1 MLITF
6 ESKVGRVTLFG
17 DVALRL
23 LKMMGNSGTVPGALL
38 ARDIPEA
45 LDRLE
50 AALAEAEAARPPA
63 QASTSPEDDDEEK
76 EDRLSLR
83 VRAFPLIGL
92 FKDALKHDC
101 DVLWEQ
107 EGEAPLK
114 F

>member
-6 ESKVGRVTLFG
+6 ESKVGRVTMFG
-17 DVALRL
+17 DVALQL
-23 LKMMGNSGTVPGALL
+23 LRMMGTSGSVPGALL
-38 ARDIPEA
+38 AGDIPAA
-45 LDRLE
+45 LEKLE
-50 AALAEAEAARPPA
+50 AALTAEAAPVSA
-63 QASTSPEDDDEEK
+63 SPEDEEEDKK
-76 EDRLSLR
+76 EKPSLR